1 MALLIRAEDAPD
13 IITMEEA
20 IDAVETGFR
29 ELGDNA
35 ELNAPR
41 RRVMTREGARVSVH
55 PGGVPSLG
63 GIGVLAH
70 SEFVATSTENQTY
83 DHAGR
88 PCVVLFDTRDSSLK
102 GVLVGRFGVK
112 GVPATR
118 ATQLRTSATSA
129 VGTRHL
135 AREDAA
141 VLGLLGAGAEAQY
154 HLLAFAAIRRFKQV
168 KLFCRTPETRAAFCE
183 EMQPLVSC
191 ELVPVDSARAAVE
204 GADVVLTA
212 TNSNVP
218 VFDGAW
224 LKPGVHVTSIVGGNV
239 GLMNAGLIKQR
250 RREIDDATVQR
261 ADVIVANSR
270 EQAIQD
276 QQGDFYEPVE
286 KGILRWDQ
294 IGDLCD
300 LLTGEIPGRTS
311 PEQITLFKNN
321 AGQGVADIAIASRIF
336 DLASARELGVEF

>member
-1 MALLIRAEDAPD
+1 MALLIRAEDAAD

-20 IDAVETGFR
+20 IDAVEAGFR
-29 ELGDNA
+29 ELGGNP

-70 SEFVATSTENQTY
+70 SEFVATSTGNQTY
-83 DHAGR
+83 HHMGR
-88 PCVVLFDTRDSSLK
+88 PCVVLFDTRDASLK
-102 GVLVGRFGVK
+102 GVLAGRCGVK

-141 VLGLLGAGAEAQY
+141 VLGLLGAGAEARY
-154 HLLAFAAIRRFKQV
+154 HLLAFTAIRSFKKV
-168 KLFCRTPETRAAFCE
+168 RLFCRTPETRAAFCR
-183 EMQPLVSC
+183 EMQPLVPC
-191 ELVPVDSARAAVE
+191 ELVPVASAREAVQ
-204 GADVVLTA
+204 GVDVVLTA

-218 VFDGAW
+218 VFDGSW
-224 LKPGVHVTSIVGGNV
+224 LEPGVHVTSIVGGNV
-239 GLMNAGLIKQR
+239 GLMNAGLIKHR
-250 RREIDDATVQR
+250 RREIDDATVRR
-261 ADVIVANSR
+261 ADVLVANSR

-286 KGILRWDQ
+286 RGLLQWDQ
-294 IGDLCD
+294 VGNLSD
-300 LLTGEIPGRTS
+300 LLTGRISGRTVRD
-311 PEQITLFKNN
+311 QITLFKNN

-336 DLASARELGVEF
+336 ALASAKGIGMEF

>member
-1 MALLIRAEDAPD
+1 M
-13 IITMEEA
+13 
-20 IDAVETGFR
+20 
-29 ELGDNA
+29 
-35 ELNAPR
+35 
-41 RRVMTREGARVSVH
+41 H

-70 SEFVATSTENQTY
+70 SEFVATSTDNQTY
-83 DHAGR
+83 DHMGR
-88 PCVVLFDTRDSSLK
+88 PCVVLFDTADASLK

-135 AREDAA
+135 AREDAT
-141 VLGLLGAGAEAQY
+141 VLGLLGAGAEAKY
-154 HLLAFAAIRRFKQV
+154 HLLAFAAIRDFKQV
-168 KLFCRTPETRAAFCE
+168 KFFCRTPETRAAFRE
-183 EMQPLVSC
+183 EMQPLVPC
-191 ELVPVDSARAAVE
+191 ELVPVDSAREAVQ
-204 GADVVLTA
+204 GVDVLLTA

-218 VFDGAW
+218 VFDGSW
-224 LKPGVHVTSIVGGNV
+224 LEPGVHVTSIVGGNV

-250 RREIDDATVQR
+250 RREIDDTTVER

-270 EQAIQD
+270 EQAVQD

-286 KGILRWDQ
+286 KGILRWEQ
-294 IGDLCD
+294 VGNLSD
-300 LLTGEIPGRTS
+300 LLTGRIPGRTA
-311 PEQITLFKNN
+311 PDQITLFKNN

-336 DLASARELGVEF
+336 SLASAKEIGIEF

>member
-20 IDAVETGFR
+20 IDAVAAGFR

-41 RRVMTREGARVSVH
+41 RRVTTREGARVSVH

-70 SEFVATSTENQTY
+70 SEFVATSAGNQTY
-83 DHAGR
+83 RHMGR

-102 GVLVGRFGVK
+102 GVLVGRFGVR
-112 GVPATR
+112 GVAATR
-118 ATQLRTSATSA
+118 ATQLRTAATSA

-141 VLGLLGAGAEAQY
+141 VLGLLGAGAEARY
-154 HLLAFAAIRRFKQV
+154 HLLAFAAIRGFTKV
-168 KLFCRTPETRAAFCE
+168 KLFCRTPDSRTAFRE

-191 ELVPVDSARAAVE
+191 ELVPVNSAREAVA
-204 GADVVLTA
+204 GADVVLAA

-218 VFDGAW
+218 VFEGSWLEPGA
-224 LKPGVHVTSIVGGNV
+224 HVTSIVGGNI
-239 GLMNAGLIKQR
+239 GLVNAGLARHK
-250 RREIDDATVQR
+250 RREIDDETVRR
-261 ADVIVANSR
+261 ADVLVANSR

-276 QQGDFYEPVE
+276 QQGDFCEPVAR
-286 KGILRWDQ
+286 GILQWDQ
-294 IGDLCD
+294 VGDLCD
-300 LLTGEIPGRTS
+300 LLTGRIPGRTT
-311 PEQITLFKNN
+311 PQQTTLFKNN

-336 DLASARELGVEF
+336 ALASARGIGLEF

>member
-1 MALLIRAEDAPD
+1 MALLIRAEDAAD

-129 VGTRHL
+129 VGTREYYRMMGYSL
-135 AREDAA
+135 YGPYMA
-141 VLGLLGAGAEAQY
+141 
-154 HLLAFAAIRRFKQV
+154 K
-168 KLFCRTPETRAAFCE
+168 
-183 EMQPLVSC
+183 
-191 ELVPVDSARAAVE
+191 
-204 GADVVLTA
+204 
-212 TNSNVP
+212 
-218 VFDGAW
+218 
-224 LKPGVHVTSIVGGNV
+224 
-239 GLMNAGLIKQR
+239 
-250 RREIDDATVQR
+250 
-261 ADVIVANSR
+261 
-270 EQAIQD
+270 
-276 QQGDFYEPVE
+276 
-286 KGILRWDQ
+286 
-294 IGDLCD
+294 DL
-300 LLTGEIPGRTS
+300 
-311 PEQITLFKNN
+311 
-321 AGQGVADIAIASRIF
+321 
-336 DLASARELGVEF
+336 

>member
-1 MALLIRAEDAPD
+1 
-13 IITMEEA
+13 MEEA
-20 IDAVETGFR
+20 IDAVEAGFR
-29 ELGDNA
+29 ELGGNA

-102 GVLVGRFGVK
+102 GVLVGRFGVT

-154 HLLAFAAIRRFKQV
+154 HLLAFAAIRPFKQV
-168 KLFCRTPETRAAFCE
+168 KLFCRTPESRTAFCE

-191 ELVPVDSARAAVE
+191 ELIPVDSAREAVE

-218 VFDGAW
+218 VFDGSW
-224 LKPGVHVTSIVGGNV
+224 LEPGVHVTSIVGGNV

-270 EQAIQD
+270 EQAVQD
-276 QQGDFYEPVE
+276 QQGDFYEPVK
-286 KGILRWDQ
+286 KGILRWEQ
-294 IGDLCD
+294 VGDLSD
-300 LLTGEIPGRTS
+300 LLTGRIPGRTS

-336 DLASARELGVEF
+336 ELASAREIGIEF

>member
-1 MALLIRAEDAPD
+1 MALLIRAEDAAEV
-13 IITMEEA
+13 ITMEEA
-20 IDAVETGFR
+20 IDAVEAGFR

-41 RRVMTREGARVSVH
+41 RRVMTRQGARVSVH

-70 SEFVATSTENQTY
+70 SEFVAASSENQTY

-102 GVLVGRFGVK
+102 GVLVGRFGVN

-141 VLGLLGAGAEAQY
+141 VLALLGAGAEARY
-154 HLLAFAAIRRFKQV
+154 HLLAFAAIRSFKRVQ
-168 KLFCRTPETRAAFCE
+168 LFCRTPESRVAFCE
-183 EMQPLVSC
+183 EMQPLVPC
-191 ELVPVDSARAAVE
+191 EILPADSPRKAIQ

-218 VFDGAW
+218 VFDGDW
-224 LKPGVHVTSIVGGNV
+224 LEPGMHVTSIVGGNV
-239 GLMNAGLIKQR
+239 GLLNAGLIKQR

-261 ADVIVANSR
+261 AAVIVANSR

-286 KGILRWDQ
+286 KGLLRWDQ
-294 IGDLCD
+294 VGDLSD
-300 LLTGEIPGRTS
+300 LLTGRIPGRTS

-336 DLASARELGVEF
+336 DLARSREIGIEF

>member
-1 MALLIRAEDAPD
+1 MALLIRAEDAGD

-20 IDAVETGFR
+20 IDAVEAGFR

-70 SEFVATSTENQTY
+70 SEFVATSRGNQTY
-83 DHAGR
+83 DHAWAVR
-88 PCVVLFDTRDSSLK
+88 ASSSSIPADASLK

-154 HLLAFAAIRRFKQV
+154 HLLAFAAIRNFTKV

-191 ELVPVDSARAAVE
+191 ELVPVDSAREAVR

-218 VFDGAW
+218 VFDGSW
-224 LKPGVHVTSIVGGNV
+224 LEPGVHVTSPPSS
-239 GLMNAGLIKQR
+239 A
-250 RREIDDATVQR
+250 AT
-261 ADVIVANSR
+261 S
-270 EQAIQD
+270 
-276 QQGDFYEPVE
+276 
-286 KGILRWDQ
+286 
-294 IGDLCD
+294 
-300 LLTGEIPGRTS
+300 
-311 PEQITLFKNN
+311 
-321 AGQGVADIAIASRIF
+321 AS
-336 DLASARELGVEF
+336 

>member
-1 MALLIRAEDAPD
+1 MALLIRAEEAAG
-13 IITMEEA
+13 ILTMEEA
-20 IDAVETGFR
+20 IDAVEAGFQ
-29 ELGDNA
+29 ELGGNP

-41 RRVMTREGARVSVH
+41 RRIMTWEGARVSVH

-70 SEFVATSTENQTY
+70 SEFVAASAENQTY
-83 DHAGR
+83 DHMGR
-88 PCVVLFDTRDSSLK
+88 PCVVLFDTRDASLK
-102 GVLVGRFGVK
+102 GVLVGRFAVEGVA
-112 GVPATR
+112 ATR

-135 AREDAA
+135 ARKDTA
-141 VLGLLGAGAEAQY
+141 VLGLLGAGAEAKY
-154 HLLAFAAIRRFKQV
+154 HLLAFAAIRSFEKV
-168 KLFCRTPETRAAFCE
+168 KLFCRTPKTRTAFCR
-183 EMQPLVSC
+183 EMQPLVRC
-191 ELVPVDSARAAVE
+191 ELVPVDSAREAVQ
-204 GADVVLTA
+204 GSDVVLTT

-224 LKPGVHVTSIVGGNV
+224 LDPGVHLTTIVGGNV

-250 RREIDDATVQR
+250 RREIDDTTVSR

-286 KGILRWDQ
+286 KGILKWDQ
-294 IGDLCD
+294 VGNLSD
-300 LLTGEIPGRTS
+300 LLTGQIPGRTAKD
-311 PEQITLFKNN
+311 QITLFKNN

-336 DLASARELGVEF
+336 ALASANGIGMEF

>member
-20 IDAVETGFR
+20 IDAVEAGFR

-70 SEFVATSTENQTY
+70 SEFVAASTDNQTY
-83 DHAGR
+83 DHMGR
-88 PCVVLFDTRDSSLK
+88 PCVVLFDTADASLK

-135 AREDAA
+135 AREDAT

-154 HLLAFAAIRRFKQV
+154 HLLAFAAIRDFQQV
-168 KLFCRTPETRAAFCE
+168 KFFCRTPETRTAFCE
-183 EMQPLVSC
+183 EMQPLVS
-191 ELVPVDSARAAVE
+191 VRA
-204 GADVVLTA
+204 GPGGQRPGGRPGTPTWSSPPPTPTSRCSTA
-212 TNSNVP
+212 
-218 VFDGAW
+218 
-224 LKPGVHVTSIVGGNV
+224 PGWSP
-239 GLMNAGLIKQR
+239 A
-250 RREIDDATVQR
+250 
-261 ADVIVANSR
+261 S
-270 EQAIQD
+270 
-276 QQGDFYEPVE
+276 
-286 KGILRWDQ
+286 
-294 IGDLCD
+294 
-300 LLTGEIPGRTS
+300 TS
-311 PEQITLFKNN
+311 PPSSAATS
-321 AGQGVADIAIASRIF
+321 AS
-336 DLASARELGVEF
+336 